1 MRKIMV
7 ILCVI
12 FCASGWAAEIADM
25 KKRSEIIDDILK
37 QRFEQ
42 VLPQLMQRTNIDM
55 WIVMSREYNEDP
67 VIKTMLPSTWLSA
80 RRHTMLVIYNP
91 GEDKPLERLAVAR
104 YAVADLFEKAW
115 DKEKQP
121 DQWAALA
128 QIIAEKNPQTIG
140 INTSD
145 AFALADG
152 MTSTE
157 KSHFM
162 EALPTKYQN
171 RVISAEELAIGWLE
185 TRSKLEMQYYP
196 QLAEIGHNLI
206 ATAFSNEVVT
216 PGKTTTEDVVWWLR
230 DQSTKLGLT
239 NWFHPSVSIQRAD
252 NDQFSQLEAFSKR
265 AEKNI
270 IQPGDLIHVDFG
282 ITYLRLNTDQQQ
294 HAYVLKPGEENAPA
308 GIVEALAS
316 GNRLQTILTD
326 NFKTGRTGNEI
337 LKLSRQ
343 QAIEEGIK
351 PSIYTHPLGFHGH
364 AAGPTIGMW
373 DAQEGLPVKGDY
385 PLYSD
390 TAYSIELN
398 AASYIPEWDKEIRIM
413 LEEDAYFDG
422 KKVKYLDG
430 RQTKL
435 HLIQSK

>member
-1 MRKIMV
+1 
-7 ILCVI
+7 
-12 FCASGWAAEIADM
+12 
-25 KKRSEIIDDILK
+25 
-37 QRFEQ
+37 
-42 VLPQLMQRTNIDM
+42 
-55 WIVMSREYNEDP
+55 
-67 VIKTMLPSTWLSA
+67 
-80 RRHTMLVIYNP
+80 
-91 GEDKPLERLAVAR
+91 
-104 YAVADLFEKAW
+104 
-115 DKEKQP
+115 
-121 DQWAALA
+121 
-128 QIIAEKNPQTIG
+128 
-140 INTSD
+140 
-145 AFALADG
+145 
-152 MTSTE
+152 
-157 KSHFM
+157 M

-185 TRSKLEMQYYP
+185 TRSALEMQYYP
-196 QLAEIGHNLI
+196 KLAEIGHNLI

-216 PGKTTTEDVVWWLR
+216 PGETTTEDVIWWLR
-230 DQSTKLGLT
+230 DQSTKLGVS

-252 NDQFSQLEAFSKR
+252 NEEFSQLKAFSKR
-265 AEKNI
+265 AGKNI

-308 GIVEALAS
+308 GIIEALAS
-316 GNRLQTILTD
+316 ANRLQTILTD
-326 NFKTGRTGNEI
+326 NFETGRTGNEI
-337 LKLSRQ
+337 LKLSRE

-385 PLYSD
+385 PLYPD

-435 HLIQSK
+435 HLIHSK